1 MPLYYGLVDQ
11 ENEELVAAKLAE
23 RVKKDNYKIKTGEI
37 GLKPLFMSLAKYGYN
52 DIVYQMANQT
62 DCPSYGYWVKQ
73 GYTTTPEYWDVGA
86 FSQNHCMMDH
96 IEEWF
101 FSQLG
106 GIRNE
111 GNAFDVIRIEP
122 WIPEDMDH
130 LDVTTRSIY
139 GNIRCHY
146 ERGVDNEMNYTF
158 EIPANSQANIVL
170 PCLNHQS
177 VFENGKDVK
186 NGEKGVVSVEYKDGK
201 AYLKMGSGNYTLQIK
216 KKRSYRNPRGKHLK
230 GTAK

>member
-1 MPLYYGLVDQ
+1 MND
-11 ENEELVAAKLAE
+11 
-23 RVKKDNYKIKTGEI
+23 
-37 GLKPLFMSLAKYGYN
+37 SLPG
-52 DIVYQMANQT
+52 D
-62 DCPSYGYWVKQ
+62 
-73 GYTTTPEYWDVGA
+73 A
-86 FSQNHCMMDH
+86 FSQ
-96 IEEWF
+96 F
-101 FSQLG
+101 
-106 GIRNE
+106 
-111 GNAFDVIRIEP
+111 VIKP
-122 WIPEDMDH
+122 WIPADMNH

-216 KKRSYRNPRGKHLK
+216 KKEATSSSLSSIRRSSMVTITSFSTFAPSSSATSEAVSKSIS
-230 GTAK
+230 

>member
-1 MPLYYGLVDQ
+1 MV
-11 ENEELVAAKLAE
+11 
-23 RVKKDNYKIKTGEI
+23 
-37 GLKPLFMSLAKYGYN
+37 
-52 DIVYQMANQT
+52 
-62 DCPSYGYWVKQ
+62 
-73 GYTTTPEYWDVGA
+73 
-86 FSQNHCMMDH
+86 
-96 IEEWF
+96 

-158 EIPANSQANIVL
+158 EIPANSQANIIL

-186 NGEKGVVSVEYKDGK
+186 MARRVS
-201 AYLKMGSGNYTLQIK
+201 YL
-216 KKRSYRNPRGKHLK
+216 
-230 GTAK
+230 